1 MLPLLPQLVCAL
13 AEQLSRKAIALDP
26 ACQPKLRQLQGTQL
40 GFALKELKLTLVI
53 SAGTDSLLF
62 NQHDE
67 AVDCR
72 ISTDLASLRLLGDPS
87 QLTRL
92 IKADALQIEGDLQ
105 LAQQYANFLQQL
117 NPDWQGALASY
128 LGDAT
133 THKLVRALQQLQ
145 SYCKLKWQQLQQT
158 QLEFVQDELMLS
170 PVRAE
175 YELFSQ
181 DLSRLTGRVELL
193 RRKLQQVQES
203 ECV

>member
-53 SAGTDSLLF
+53 SAGADSLLF

-92 IKADALQIEGDLQ
+92 IKSDALQIEGDLQ

-117 NPDWQGALASY
+117 NPDWQGALAGY
-128 LGDAT
+128 LGDAA
-133 THKLVRALQQLQ
+133 THKLVRVIQQLQ
-145 SYCKLKWQQLQQT
+145 SYCSLKWQQLQQS
-158 QLEFVQDELMLS
+158 QVELVQDELKLT

-181 DLSRLTGRVELL
+181 DLSKLTGRVELL
-193 RRKLQQVQES
+193 RRQLQQVQES

>member
-53 SAGTDSLLF
+53 SAGPDSLLF

-92 IKADALQIEGDLQ
+92 IKSDALQIEGDLQ

-117 NPDWQGALASY
+117 NPDWQGALAGY
-128 LGDAT
+128 LGDAA
-133 THKLVRALQQLQ
+133 THKLVRVIQQLQ
-145 SYCKLKWQQLQQT
+145 SYCSLKWQQLQQS
-158 QLEFVQDELMLS
+158 QVELVQDELKLT

-181 DLSRLTGRVELL
+181 DLSKLTGRVELL
-193 RRKLQQVQES
+193 RRQLQQVQES